1 MHDVESFTVDDLLN
15 QWLLEDQSLEEKVSH

>member
-15 QWLLEDQSLEEKVSH
+15 QWLLKDQSLEEKVSH